1 MNDDLSNK
9 IMERIEADQ
18 TVPVPRWHFFILRFF
33 FWLFAILSVVIGS
46 LAFGVIFFLITDYRR
61 QGLFAIPHSMNELLS
76 MVPYIWIAILILFVI
91 IAKESIKHTRKGYKY
106 RLRTI
111 VFASVILSIIF
122 GAILNFVGVGRI
134 THELFERVPIYNSMT
149 YDSRNAWDRPN
160 IGRLAGVVTS
170 IHDNNDFSI
179 IDFSGRVWQVN
190 FITSTNQDYFVPEA
204 SSTVRMMG
212 AFGSSSNAF
221 IAHSVH
227 EWER

>member
-91 IAKESIKHTRKGYKY
+91 IAEESIKHTRNGYKY

-179 IDFSGRVWQVN
+179 IDFSGRVWQVD